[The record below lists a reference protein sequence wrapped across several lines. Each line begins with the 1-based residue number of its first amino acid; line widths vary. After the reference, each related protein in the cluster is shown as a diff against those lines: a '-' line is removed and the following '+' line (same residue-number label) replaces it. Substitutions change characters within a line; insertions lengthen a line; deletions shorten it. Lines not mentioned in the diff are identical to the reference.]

1 MYDKGLIESF
11 LMGMVMTFVDKNNL
25 ISKLLT
31 REIISI
37 NENDTIYDAIKLLSK
52 NKIGAL
58 PVINNQ
64 KKLSGIVSERDIIH
78 AISENKEIKLSLSH
92 INSIMTSKVITCHKD
107 TQSNVLMKI
116 MTTNKIRHIPIL
128 EKNLLIGIV
137 SIGDVVKR
145 LLEKFNI
152 ENEELKSWLY

>member
-1 MYDKGLIESF
+1 
-11 LMGMVMTFVDKNNL
+11 MTFVDENNL

-64 KKLSGIVSERDIIH
+64 KKLCGIVSERDVIH
-78 AISENKEIKLSLSH
+78 AISENKEIKLSLLH
-92 INSIMTSKVITCHKD
+92 INSIMTYKVITCNKD
-107 TQSNVLMKI
+107 TESNVLMKI

-128 EKNLLIGIV
+128 ENNLLIGIV
-137 SIGDVVKR
+137 SIGDVVQR
-145 LLEKFNI
+145 LLQNSNLQ
-152 ENEELKSWLY
+152 NEELKSWLY

>member
-1 MYDKGLIESF
+1 
-11 LMGMVMTFVDKNNL
+11 MTFVDEDNL

-37 NENDTIYDAIKLLSK
+37 NENNTIYDAIKLLSK

-64 KKLSGIVSERDIIH
+64 KKLCGIVSERDIIH
-78 AISENKEIKLSLSH
+78 AISENKEIKFSLSH
-92 INSIMTSKVITCHKD
+92 INSIMTSKVITCNKD

>member
-1 MYDKGLIESF
+1 
-11 LMGMVMTFVDKNNL
+11 MTFVDENNL

-58 PVINNQ
+58 PVINNK
-64 KKLSGIVSERDIIH
+64 KKLCGIVSERDIIH
-78 AISENKEIKLSLSH
+78 AISENKEIKLSLSD
-92 INSIMTSKVITCHKD
+92 INSIMTSKVITCNKD
-107 TQSNVLMKI
+107 TQSNILMKI

>member
-1 MYDKGLIESF
+1 
-11 LMGMVMTFVDKNNL
+11 MTFVDENNL

-37 NENDTIYDAIKLLSK
+37 NENKITKTAIKLLSK

-64 KKLSGIVSERDIIH
+64 KKLCGIVSERDIIH
-78 AISENKEIKLSLSH
+78 AISENKEIKFSLSH
-92 INSIMTSKVITCHKD
+92 INSIMTSKVITCNKD
-107 TQSNVLMKI
+107 TESNVLMKI

-128 EKNLLIGIV
+128 EKNLLIFF

-145 LLEKFNI
+145 LLEKFNL

>member
-1 MYDKGLIESF
+1 
-11 LMGMVMTFVDKNNL
+11 MTFVDENNL

-58 PVINNQ
+58 PVINNK
-64 KKLSGIVSERDIIH
+64 KKLCGIVSERDIIN
-78 AISENKEIKLSLSH
+78 AISENKEIKFSLSH
-92 INSIMTSKVITCHKD
+92 INSIMTSKIITYNKD
-107 TQSNVLMKI
+107 TESNVLMKI

>member
-1 MYDKGLIESF
+1 ME
-11 LMGMVMTFVDKNNL
+11 VTMTFVNENNL

-64 KKLSGIVSERDIIH
+64 KKLCGIVSERDIIH
-78 AISENKEIKLSLSH
+78 AISENKKIKFSLSH
-92 INSIMTSKVITCHKD
+92 INSIMTSKVITCNKD

>member
-1 MYDKGLIESF
+1 ME
-11 LMGMVMTFVDKNNL
+11 VAMTFVDRNNL

-37 NENDTIYDAIKLLSK
+37 NENNTIYDAIKLLSK

-64 KKLSGIVSERDIIH
+64 KTLCGIVSERDIIH
-78 AISENKEIKLSLSH
+78 AISENKEIKFSLSH
-92 INSIMTSKVITCHKD
+92 INSIMTSKVITCNKD

-128 EKNLLIGIV
+128 ENNLLIGIV

>member
-1 MYDKGLIESF
+1 
-11 LMGMVMTFVDKNNL
+11 MTFVDENNL

-37 NENDTIYDAIKLLSK
+37 NENGTIYDAIKLLSK

-64 KKLSGIVSERDIIH
+64 KKLCGIVSERDIIN
-78 AISENKEIKLSLSH
+78 AISENKEIKLSLSD
-92 INSIMTSKVITCHKD
+92 INSIMTSKVITCNKD